1 MNEVTINGWTRVSKR
16 KARTLYD
23 AGQTIRLCPV
33 KINPCNEYYPMSF
46 DMNLNDKWDVEPFD
60 WEKTFDART
69 NRFEYY
75 NCQYNET
82 GKYAAFYVRKET
94 L

>member
-1 MNEVTINGWTRVSKR
+1 MNQITIKGWKRVSKR
-16 KARTLYD
+16 TARKLYD
-23 AGQTIRLCPV
+23 EGQTIRLCPH

-46 DMNLNDKWDVEPFD
+46 DMSINDKWDVEPFE

-69 NRFEYY
+69 NQFEWY

-82 GKYAAFYVRKET
+82 GKYAAYYVREE
-94 L
+94 